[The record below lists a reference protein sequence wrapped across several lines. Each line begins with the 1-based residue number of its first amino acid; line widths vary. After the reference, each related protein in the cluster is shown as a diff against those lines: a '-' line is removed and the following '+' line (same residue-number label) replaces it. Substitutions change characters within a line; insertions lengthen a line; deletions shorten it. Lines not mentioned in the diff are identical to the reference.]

1 MRTAIGAAPRYAF
14 FYGAIFLV
22 IGIAL
27 PFWPLWLES
36 RGLSAAQIGLLLGPA
51 YWIKV
56 VTTPGLAYVADRSGQ
71 TKMVLVVLAGIAL
84 LAYGGFFW
92 ASAYWQIFL
101 LQLLAAATF
110 FALNPLA
117 ESMTLAAVTRDNLD
131 YGRIR
136 LWGSITFI
144 LGALGTGALLEG
156 RSSDIILWLIVGAS
170 CGALLAAIVFPAAP
184 APPSNRQA
192 GQLRALLTQDA
203 FIPFLIAAG
212 LLQASH
218 AVYYGFS
225 SLNWQAAGLSKEVI
239 GWLWAE
245 GVIAEILLF
254 AVAGK
259 YLARFGPANSVALVR
274 FGRGPAL
281 EPSGADQRHLAPR
294 SPSDPA
300 CRHLRLG
307 PSGRHA
313 LHRRTGDGR
322 PPGHGPGPLCR
333 HFRRPDHGS
342 RHHGLRRP
350 LPTLRRTGLFRHG
363 WDQPAGRH
371 FGGESRQG
379 PQIHWPS
386 RVKARRNSLPGGRK
400 ALDSSEKSYR

>member
-1 MRTAIGAAPRYAF
+1 MMTALGAAPRYAF
-14 FYGAIFLV
+14 FYGAVFLV

-36 RGLSAAQIGLLLGPA
+36 RGLTPAEIGLLLGPA

-56 VTTPGLAYVADRSGQ
+56 VTTPSLAYAADRSGR
-71 TKMVLVVLAGIAL
+71 TKTVLIVLAGISL

-92 ASAYWQIFL
+92 ATAFWQIFL

-136 LWGSITFI
+136 LWGSLTFI

-156 RSSDIILWLIVGAS
+156 RSSDIILWLIVGAA

-184 APPSNRQA
+184 PQPSRPQA
-192 GQLRALLTQDA
+192 GQLRALLTQGA
-203 FIPFLIAAG
+203 FLPFLIAAG

-225 SLNWQAAGLSKEVI
+225 SLNWEAAGLSKEAI

-254 AVAGK
+254 ALAGK
-259 YLARFGPANSVALVR
+259 YLSRAS
-274 FGRGPAL
+274 
-281 EPSGADQRHLAPR
+281 PR
-294 SPSDPA
+294 SLLLWAGLAGVLRWSLLGLTNDLWLLILLQTLHA
-300 CRHLRLG
+300 GTFGLAHLGAMR
-307 PSGRHA
+307 
-313 LHRRTGDGR
+313 
-322 PPGHGPGPLCR
+322 
-333 HFRRPDHGS
+333 FI
-342 RHHGLRRP
+342 
-350 LPTLRRTGLFRHG
+350 
-363 WDQPAGRH
+363 AGRAPDGHRATAQGLYAAISGGLIMGLAIMVSGGLYEH
-371 FGGESRQG
+371 FAGQAYFAMAGISLAGALLAARIGNGGKTTGQ
-379 PQIHWPS
+379 
-386 RVKARRNSLPGGRK
+386 A
-400 ALDSSEKSYR
+400 A